1 MADRVRPVVAIVGGG
16 VIGTAAAW
24 QLATRLGPGYEVVL
38 FEADS
43 VACGSSSRAVG
54 EVETQYLERRDIEPR
69 VRSMA
74 VLAELEA
81 GAGLGIHRNGY
92 LRLARSQD
100 GVPAFHASVDH
111 QRACGVTSARVVS
124 PDEVAGLVPGIN
136 LAGVAA
142 GLLGAEDGHV
152 DPYQLT
158 HVYANLARA
167 AGAVIREHT
176 PVDAIQMGERGVES
190 VQLAGGE
197 RVAAELVVNAAGSWA
212 GRLSQTAGVHLPV
225 LGYRHQ
231 VAVFQ
236 APGDYPDIPFTMD
249 FLPGSGEPGIYLRK
263 EGATRLVAGLHD
275 DHLDPSTEVDPDG
288 CPPGVDAAFVDT
300 VVDKLAALLPGL
312 VDRLAFVDG
321 WSGLYPFTPSTR
333 PEVREVDDS
342 GYLVAVGFG
351 GVGIQLS
358 PWAGEEV
365 ARLAAGV
372 IRRRSLADIPA

>member
-1 MADRVRPVVAIVGGG
+1 MVAIVGGG
-16 VIGTAAAW
+16 VIGTASAW
-24 QLATRLGPGYEVVL
+24 QLATRLGRGYQVVL
-38 FEADS
+38 FEADA

-54 EVETQYLERRDIEPR
+54 EVETQYLQRSDIEPR

-74 VLAELEA
+74 MLADLEA
-81 GAGLGIHRNGY
+81 RVGLGIHRNGY
-92 LRLARSQD
+92 LRLARSHD
-100 GVPAFHASVDH
+100 GMPALHASVDH
-111 QRACGVTSARVVS
+111 QRACGVTSARVVG
-124 PDEVAGLVPGIN
+124 PDEIAGLVPGIN
-136 LAGVAA
+136 LDRVTG
-142 GLLGAEDGHV
+142 GLLGPDDGHV

-158 HVYANLARA
+158 HVYADLARA

-190 VQLAGGE
+190 IRLVDGE

-225 LGYRHQ
+225 CGYRHQ

-236 APGDYPDIPFTMD
+236 VASDYPDIPFTMD
-249 FLPGSGEPGIYLRK
+249 FLPGAPEPGVYLRK

-288 CPPGVDAAFVDT
+288 CPPGVDTTFVDT
-300 VVDKLAALLPGL
+300 VVDRLAALLPAL
-312 VDRLAFVDG
+312 VDQLAFVDG
-321 WSGLYPFTPSTR
+321 WSGLYPFTESAR

-365 ARLAAGV
+365 ARLAAGA
-372 IRRRSLADIPA
+372 IRRRSLADLPE